1 MNIPGQRV
9 SLLLVSGSGFSHKVL
24 ASWRPVIFF
33 LRLPVAEVTTGTVM
47 DGHRSVPPGEFS
59 GKEGLDP
66 AQPLATLRTWASH
79 FRVSVASS
87 PHLKAGP
94 NDL

>member
-1 MNIPGQRV
+1 MKIPGQRV

-24 ASWRPVIFF
+24 ASWCPITFF
-33 LRLPVAEVTTGTVM
+33 LRLTVAEVTTGTVM

-66 AQPLATLRTWASH
+66 AQPVATLRTWASH
-79 FRVSVASS
+79 FRVSAASS
-87 PHLKAGP
+87 PHLKAGQ